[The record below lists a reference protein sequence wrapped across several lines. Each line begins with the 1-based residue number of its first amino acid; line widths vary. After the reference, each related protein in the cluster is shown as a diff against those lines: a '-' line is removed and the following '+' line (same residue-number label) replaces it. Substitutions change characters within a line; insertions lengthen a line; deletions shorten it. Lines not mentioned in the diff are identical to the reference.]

1 MRGFKNRIRKNFKNK
16 IDAGEKNMSTREET
30 YYLVSKDYSEIIKT
44 LSSNELANL
53 LNVKRESL
61 SYKLVKIK
69 DFNGFPIA
77 QE

>member
-1 MRGFKNRIRKNFKNK
+1 MI
-16 IDAGEKNMSTREET
+16 TREET